1 MTMTAFQRRYGFARA
16 DVTLANW
23 REGPFNRWS
32 FQNVPEMVRSAQITG
47 GGATESDLG
56 LGALATERLPAPGGT
71 ETVAEF
77 LQRSNADV
85 LVAMKKG
92 RFVADWA
99 SPTASLSSP
108 HIVFSISKS
117 LTALLAGMM
126 IDEGRLDPAAPVPA
140 YVPEM
145 EGSAY
150 EDATVQQVLDMRL
163 SLDFTED
170 YLDTSGAFARYR
182 RATMWNPGGGDETL
196 LQFIASIG
204 KGSTEHGGAFSY
216 RSPNSDLLGVVVE
229 RASGERLSDLF
240 RERLLQPLG
249 STGRSSIAVDTEGTA
264 RAAGGVSITARDLAR
279 VGEMMRN
286 GGAGPSGRILSQAF
300 VTDTVSG
307 GDRAAWKAGDMSQ
320 LLENGSYRNKWYAT
334 GFSCGAFMGI
344 GIHGQW
350 LYVDPSREVVL
361 VKLSSE
367 PVPSDDLRDRG
378 WLASIARLAEMV
390 GQ

>member
-1 MTMTAFQRRYGFARA
+1 MTKTAFQSRYGFART

-23 REGPFNRWS
+23 RESPFSRWT
-32 FQNVPEMVRSAQITG
+32 FQNVPEMVRSAVIS
-47 GGATESDLG
+47 ATSAEEPELG
-56 LGALATERLPAPGGT
+56 LGALADERLPAAGGT
-71 ETVAEF
+71 ETVTDF
-77 LQRSNADV
+77 LKRSNTDT
-85 LVAMKKG
+85 LVVMKKG
-92 RFVADWA
+92 RFVADYA
-99 SPTASLSSP
+99 APTASLSSP

-117 LTALLAGMM
+117 LTAILAGMQ
-126 IDEGRLDPAAPVPA
+126 IDAGLLDPAEPVVA

-150 EDATVQQVLDMRL
+150 ADASVQQVLDMRL
-163 SLDFTED
+163 TLDFTED

-204 KGSTEHGGAFSY
+204 KGPGDHGGAFSY

-229 RASGERLSDLF
+229 RVSGQRVSDLF
-240 RERLLQPLG
+240 REKLLQPLNG
-249 STGRSSIAVDTEGTA
+249 HGRMSIAVDAEGTE
-264 RAAGGVSITARDLAR
+264 RTAGGVSITARDLAR

-286 GGAGPSGRILSQAF
+286 GGMGPNGRILSQAF

-307 GDRAAWKAGDMSQ
+307 GDKAAWKAGEMNQ
-320 LLENGSYRNKWYAT
+320 LLEHGSYRNKWYST
-334 GFSCGAFMGI
+334 GFASGAFMGI

-361 VKLSSE
+361 VKQSSE
-367 PVPSDDLRDRG
+367 PVPSDDLRDRQ
-378 WLASIARLAEMV
+378 WLASLSRLAELV
-390 GQ
+390 